1 MEASPYLPADLDFYR
16 ILALLRY
23 ATDGFLNDVSPILL
37 EKLWRF
43 HGSDFWQLYG
53 NMISL
58 SLQGSSNY
66 PPMLLLPLL
75 HLMWVTN
82 VYLWNPDECCCSA
95 MLHLCILYM
104 YEFIVYSL
112 FGKKVFF
119 GVISTLN
126 MLLHTSIP
134 SIYSFYF
141 LIWTVL
147 FPHFM

>member
-16 ILALLRY
+16 ISALPRY

-43 HGSDFWQLYG
+43 RGSDFWQLYG

-58 SLQGSSNY
+58 SLQGSSGY
-66 PPMLLLPLL
+66 PDSSLAVGT
-75 HLMWVTN
+75 LMSAVA
-82 VYLWNPDECCCSA
+82 VA

-112 FGKKVFF
+112 FGTKVFF

-147 FPHFM
+147 IPDFM